1 MDIPVKS
8 DNMMEVNGVGGNS
21 SDYTTDDSSES
32 ISPDDGSS
40 SQDQTTEEIPTTS
53 DDVQNDSYHHSRR
66 EESVLFSEID
76 KMRLADVGVSDTPNG
91 TDGVPDTEV
100 DRQCQNHNGETSG
113 QGRNAFTHFTSEW
126 SSLLDKI
133 EDSVEKV
140 SKNYEGWRPETVGQQ
155 TGNSYWQYQTD
166 NLSTPGTSKSSVPFM
181 SEEQADKWA
190 SAPEF
195 HPAFTSRTGRVK
207 TYAEAVDPYAPRTQ
221 TKLATGVQFCPYYHV
236 NRAELYLCPYLHGEL
251 CQICLNTILDFED
264 TEEKREHIKGC
275 LGEQEKRMKMSLAI
289 QKSKGITCNICLEPV
304 KEKTAGEAR
313 FGLLPNCNH
322 CFCITCIR
330 KWRQETR
337 FTSQITRSCPICRV
351 ESPFVCPSSFWVE
364 TPEEKAAVITN
375 YKKALRVKP
384 CRLYN
389 FGKGKCPF
397 GDKCFYL
404 HTLPDGTKPDHLD
417 FRRPKRINA
426 EGLPH
431 FQDYVLWDF
440 IAMRDDPENYQPSV
454 PSQYPQSLDSSSTES
469 DVSY

>member
-1 MDIPVKS
+1 MSFSTS
-8 DNMMEVNGVGGNS
+8 DNEVPVNAVGTNS
-21 SDYTTDDSSES
+21 NENTTDES
-32 ISPDDGSS
+32 AENCITPDDVRL
-40 SQDQTTEEIPTTS
+40 SQDQTQEERSSPEDETH
-53 DDVQNDSYHHSRR
+53 NDSHHHSRR
-66 EESVLFSEID
+66 DESILFSEID
-76 KMRLADVGVSDTPNG
+76 KIRFSDIGLSDNTNN
-91 TDGVPDTEV
+91 TESVPETEV
-100 DRQCQNHNGETSG
+100 YNKYQNYKGE
-113 QGRNAFTHFTSEW
+113 GRNPFTHFSSEW

-140 SKNYEGWRPETVGQQ
+140 SRNYEGWRPETVAHKSES
-155 TGNSYWQYQTD
+155 SYWQYQISD
-166 NLSTPGTSKSSVPFM
+166 PSAPGTSKSSVPFM

-207 TYAEAVDPYAPRTQ
+207 TYAEAVDPYAPRTR
-221 TKLATGVQFCPYYHV
+221 TKLATGVQFCPYYHM

-251 CQICLNTILDFED
+251 CQICLNAILDFED
-264 TEEKREHIKGC
+264 TAEKREHIKDC
-275 LGEQEKRMKMSLAI
+275 LREQEKRMKVSLAI

-337 FTSQITRSCPICRV
+337 FTSHITRSCPICRV

-404 HTLPDGTKPDHLD
+404 HSLPDGTKPEQSDI
-417 FRRPKRINA
+417 RRPKRLNA
-426 EGLPH
+426 EGLAH
-431 FQDYVLWDF
+431 FQEYVLWDF
-440 IAMRDDPENYQPSV
+440 IAMRDDPENYQPTL
-454 PSQYPQSLDSSSTES
+454 PAQYPASLDSSSTES
-469 DVSY
+469 DTSY